1 MIHVQ
6 LLYVLCTS
14 VLGYCALG
22 VGMAIAGRDALWV
35 VVALLPG
42 DQGEKRECGPS
53 ISHVRFRLETAYRFG
68 VR

>member
-22 VGMAIAGRDALWV
+22 VRMAIASRDALWA
-35 VVALLPG
+35 VAALSSG
-42 DQGEKRECGPS
+42 DQGDKRKCRPS
-53 ISHVRFRLETAYRFG
+53 ISHVRCRLEVAYRFG